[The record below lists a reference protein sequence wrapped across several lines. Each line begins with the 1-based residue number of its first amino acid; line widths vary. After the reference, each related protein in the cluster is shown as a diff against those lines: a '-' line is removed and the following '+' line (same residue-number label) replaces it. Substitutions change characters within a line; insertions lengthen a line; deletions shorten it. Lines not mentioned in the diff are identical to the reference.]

1 MYNKLQNMHT
11 EQSLLFVSLGFIR
24 KIIKQLCRQP
34 GEEECH
40 NRAWNGGN
48 KNYPGKEKEIKNLL

>member
-1 MYNKLQNMHT
+1 MHT

>member
-34 GEEECH
+34 GEEELEGARYQGRRIAETAMKLH
-40 NRAWNGGN
+40 G
-48 KNYPGKEKEIKNLL
+48 